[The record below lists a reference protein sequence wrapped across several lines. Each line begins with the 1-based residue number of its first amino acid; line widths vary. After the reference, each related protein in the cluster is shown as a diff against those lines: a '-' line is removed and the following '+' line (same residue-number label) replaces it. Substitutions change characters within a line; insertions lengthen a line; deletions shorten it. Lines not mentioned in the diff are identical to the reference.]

1 MPTRDAKRLW
11 RDWET
16 WAHDAQLAP
25 HGAWRTWVFLGGRG
39 AGKTRAGAEWIKGGV
54 RSGRIGRIALIG
66 PTLLDARA
74 VMLEGPSGLLR
85 GAGERPA
92 FAPSLR
98 RLEWRNG
105 AVAHVYSAEDP
116 NSLRG
121 PQFDAA
127 WGDEFCFW
135 AHPQET
141 LDTLAHGLR
150 LGDVPRLVITT
161 TPRPAPALLDLL
173 KRRDTRVTHA
183 STFVNRWNLSR
194 AFIEGLEAAYRGTPA
209 QRQEVYGEIVEQ
221 LEGALWS
228 RAQLEQ
234 ARVANAPALDRIIV
248 AVDPPL
254 IVGAAADTC
263 GIVAAGACGQD
274 LERRAFVLADASI
287 QGAAPE
293 VWSARVAALAR
304 DVGAHSII
312 AESNGGGELVRTTLR
327 LVSGDVPVSL
337 RHARFSKRERAQ
349 PVALLYA
356 QGRVKHV
363 GAMPALE
370 EEMCAFGAKDFR
382 GSPDRMDALVWAI
395 HDLLLHGATPGVRR
409 F

>member
-1 MPTRDAKRLW
+1 MARAAEE
-11 RDWET
+11 WET
-16 WAHDAQLAP
+16 WAHESQLP
-25 HGAWRTWVFLGGRG
+25 PRGPWRTWVFLGGRG
-39 AGKTRAGAEWIKGGV
+39 AGKTRAGAEWIKALI
-54 RSGRIGRIALIG
+54 RDGRARRIALIA

-74 VMLEGPSGLLR
+74 VMLEGPSGLLS
-85 GAGERPA
+85 GWGERPQ

-105 AVAHVYSAEDP
+105 AVAHFFSAEDP
-116 NSLRG
+116 PSLRG

-141 LDTLAHGLR
+141 LDTLAHALR
-150 LGDVPRLVITT
+150 LGDAPRLAITT
-161 TPRPAPALLDLL
+161 TPRPLPALLDLL
-173 KRRDTRVTHA
+173 QRKDTQVTQA
-183 STFVNRWNLSR
+183 STFANRRNLSR
-194 AFIEGLEAAYRGTPA
+194 AFIAGLEAAYRGTPA
-209 QRQEVYGEIVEQ
+209 QRQEIGGELIEQ

-228 RAQLEQ
+228 REQLERL
-234 ARVANAPALDRIIV
+234 RVESAPELDRIVV

-254 IVGAAADTC
+254 TVGAGADAC

-274 LERRAFVLADASI
+274 LERRAFVLADASV
-287 QGAAPE
+287 QGASPE
-293 VWSARVAALAR
+293 AWSARVAALAR
-304 DVGAHSII
+304 EVGAHAII
-312 AESNGGGELVRTTLR
+312 AEGNAGGELVRTTLR
-327 LVSGDVPVSL
+327 LVAGDVPVSL

-356 QGRVKHV
+356 HGRVKHV
-363 GAMPALE
+363 GVMPALE

-395 HDLLLHGATPGVRR
+395 DDLLLHPALPNVRR
-409 F
+409 L